1 MKRPIPCL
9 SLLFATVLLVSC
21 LAGVGAPLAS
31 AAAVQDA
38 FSVSNVTT
46 AVTALSI
53 PVNSPDG
60 ECPAGAELTDDRVV
74 VHDNNTVLNYRVS
87 LPAAGEYVLLF
98 TYRSLNE
105 KIMHLEMK
113 IAVNGAYARD
123 SMERLMLKT
132 PWVLE
137 TADHFDHRGNQMMPG
152 QKNGKVLFTQPLY
165 DPDGTSDEMLLFPF
179 EAGENLLTVTFVTA
193 EVELHGIQ
201 LATVPAIP
209 GYDEYQKT
217 QSGKPDQA
225 VTKPVR
231 IDAERPTY
239 RSDSSILPQYERTSA
254 ATDPSD
260 PTKLLLNT
268 IGGSCWSTPGQ
279 WITYTVNVP
288 EDGYYALGARYR
300 QNIKNGMETLRRL
313 SVDGAVPFSEACTWK
328 FPYGFGWQK
337 AVLGGEQTPYYLY
350 LTAGE
355 HTISLEVVVGEY
367 GDITKDI
374 LAVISELNDL
384 YRQILMVTGS
394 SPDTYRDYHLKQNIP
409 TMNESF
415 EKAAEALQTELDRLI
430 SMGKRGSVTAT
441 LEDLINQIRKFLESD
456 RAVVSG
462 LEYFRSNI
470 SSVSSWVLSLNSQP
484 LELDYLE
491 LYGKEAELTEKR
503 VGFFGWISYNFRAI
517 VNTFVQDYS
526 RIGDSVGTGDELT
539 VWVSVGRD
547 QAQIIKQLV
556 DEQYSRTTDTG
567 VNICLVQTG
576 LLEATMAGNGP
587 DISLFVSHDTP
598 IKLASRNAA
607 YDLTQFDG
615 YSELVKQYS
624 DTSITPYRYNGGVFG
639 LPLTQVFP
647 MLFYRTDVF
656 RQLNIEPPETW
667 DDLYML
673 IPIIQGKNMNIGVG
687 DVFSTLLFQLGG
699 DYYNEDLTAT
709 EFDTPAAIEAFTRY
723 TELYTMYGLPISFNL
738 YNRFRTG
745 EMPLAIGEYSF
756 YTQLYEAAPEIR
768 GLWDIAPVP
777 GIRKEDGTVDH
788 TVAGAGGYSAIILKK
803 CTQPEKAWDFL
814 RWFADSEIQ
823 IAYGLAIEARL
834 GTIGRYATA
843 NRIAFEQL
851 PTPAAL
857 REKITTAWDHMREVE
872 QMPASY
878 YVSRNVSNAFRRV
891 IYYYENPRHTLYQY
905 NRIINKEITRK
916 LEEIDQYFV
925 SDDDAQ

>member
-1 MKRPIPCL
+1 MKRHFKCL
-9 SLLFATVLLVSC
+9 SLFLTTVMLVSC
-21 LAGVGAPLAS
+21 FAGMGTPPVS
-31 AAAVQDA
+31 AAAAEDA
-38 FSVSNVTT
+38 FSVSNVRT
-46 AVTALSI
+46 AVTALSV
-53 PVNSPDG
+53 PVKTPDG
-60 ECPAGAELTDDRVV
+60 ECPAGAELTDDGIAVY
-74 VHDNNTVLNYRVS
+74 DSNTVLHYRLS
-87 LPAAGEYVLLF
+87 LPAEGEYVLLF
-98 TYRSLNE
+98 TYRSLSE
-105 KIMHLEMK
+105 KTMHLELK
-113 IAVNGAYARD
+113 VAVNGVYAQE
-123 SMERLMLKT
+123 SMQRLMLKT

-137 TADHFDHRGNQMMPG
+137 NEDQYDRRGNQMMPG
-152 QKNGKVLFTQPLY
+152 QKNGRVRFTQPLY
-165 DPDGTSDEMLLFPF
+165 DPDGTSDETLLFPF
-179 EAGENLLTVTFVTA
+179 CAGENTLTVTFVTA
-193 EVELHGIQ
+193 DVELLGIQ
-201 LATVPAIP
+201 IATVPAVLR
-209 GYDEYQKT
+209 YDDYRDT
-217 QSGKPDQA
+217 HSGKADNSENER
-225 VTKPVR
+225 VR

-239 RSDSSILPQYERTSA
+239 CSDSSILPQYERTSA
-254 ATDPSD
+254 ATDPAD

-268 IGGSCWSTPGQ
+268 IGGSSWSTPGQ
-279 WITYTVNVP
+279 WITYTVKVP
-288 EDGYYALGARYR
+288 KDGYYALGARYR
-300 QNIKNGMETLRRL
+300 QNIKNGMETLRRV
-313 SVDGAVPFSEACTWK
+313 SVDGEVPFAEACTWT

-337 AVLGGEQTPYYLY
+337 TVLGGEDSPCCLY

-355 HTISLEVVVGEY
+355 HTISLEAVVGEY

-374 LAVISELNDL
+374 LAIVGELNDL

-415 EKAAEALQTELDRLI
+415 KKAEADLQTELDRLI

-456 RAVVSG
+456 RAVISG

-491 LYGKEAELTEKR
+491 LYGKNSQLDEKR
-503 VGFFGWISYNFRAI
+503 VGFFGWLSYNVRAI
-517 VNTFVQDYS
+517 FNTFVQDYS

-556 DEQYSRTTDTG
+556 DERYSRSTDTS

-587 DISLFVSHDTP
+587 DVSLFVGHDTP

-607 YDLTQFDG
+607 YDLSKFDG
-615 YSELVKQYS
+615 YAELMTQYC
-624 DTSITPYRYNGGVFG
+624 DASITPYRYNGGVFG

-647 MLFYRTDVF
+647 MLYYRTDIF
-656 RQLNIEPPETW
+656 KQLNIEPPETW

-673 IPIIQGKNMNIGVG
+673 IPVIQGKNMNIGVG

-699 DYYNEDLTAT
+699 NYYNEDVTAT
-709 EFDTPAAIEAFTRY
+709 EFDSPAAIEAFTRY

-803 CTQPEKAWDFL
+803 CTKPEKAWDFL
-814 RWFADSEIQ
+814 RWFADAEIQ
-823 IAYGLAIEARL
+823 TAYGLAIEARL
-834 GTIGRYATA
+834 GTIGRYETA
-843 NRIAFEQL
+843 NRIAFDKL

-857 REKITTAWDHMREVE
+857 KGKITAAWDAMREVE

-878 YVSRNVSNAFRRV
+878 YVSRNISNAFRRV

-905 NRIINKEITRK
+905 NQTINKEITRK
-916 LEEIDQYFV
+916 LNEIDRYFV
-925 SDDDAQ
+925 SDSNAV